1 MSAGKI
7 NLLTALAVTAGI
19 IAYIISAPLTHL
31 TPLLCLALAFL
42 TLQAATQWKKA
53 VAGRSSGNWNAS
65 FCLRVAA
72 TVFWVNLLL
81 CAILSFFETIPCLPA
96 ILLLFSGIS
105 VSCWGLSWVA
115 DRLETAR
122 RGAG

>member
-1 MSAGKI
+1 MNFGEI
-7 NLLTALAVTAGI
+7 NLLAVLAVTAGI
-19 IAYIISAPLTHL
+19 ISYMASVPLTRL
-31 TPLLCLALAFL
+31 TSLFALALIFL
-42 TLQAATQWKKA
+42 TFKVAMQWKKA
-53 VAGRSSGNWNAS
+53 SAGRATGDWNAS

-115 DRLETAR
+115 DRLEMAR

>member
-1 MSAGKI
+1 MSAKKI

-19 IAYIISAPLTHL
+19 IIYIISVPLTRL
-31 TPLLCLALAFL
+31 TPLLALALTFL
-42 TLQAATQWKKA
+42 TFKAATQWKKA

>member
-19 IAYIISAPLTHL
+19 VAYIISVPLTRL
-31 TPLLCLALAFL
+31 TPLLAIALTFL
-42 TLQAATQWKKA
+42 TFKAATQWKKA
-53 VAGRSSGNWNAS
+53 IAGRSSGNWNAS

-81 CAILSFFETIPCLPA
+81 CAALSLFETISCLPA
-96 ILLLFSGIS
+96 ILFLFGGIS
-105 VSCWGLSWVA
+105 AGCWGLSRLA
-115 DRLETAR
+115 DRLEAVKCR
-122 RGAG
+122 

>member
-19 IAYIISAPLTHL
+19 VAYIISVPLARL
-31 TPLLCLALAFL
+31 TPLLALALTFL
-42 TLQAATQWKKA
+42 TFKAATQWKKA

-81 CAILSFFETIPCLPA
+81 CAALSFFESIPCFPA
-96 ILLLFSGIS
+96 ILFLFGGIS
-105 VSCWGLSWVA
+105 AGCWGLSRLA
-115 DRLETAR
+115 DRLEAVKCR
-122 RGAG
+122 

>member
-19 IAYIISAPLTHL
+19 IIYIISVPLTRL
-31 TPLLCLALAFL
+31 TPLLAIALTFL
-42 TLQAATQWKKA
+42 TFKAATQWKKA
-53 VAGRSSGNWNAS
+53 IADRSSGNWNAS

-81 CAILSFFETIPCLPA
+81 CAALSLFETISCLPA
-96 ILLLFSGIS
+96 ILFLFGGIS
-105 VSCWGLSWVA
+105 AGCWGLSRLA
-115 DRLETAR
+115 DRLEAVKCR
-122 RGAG
+122 